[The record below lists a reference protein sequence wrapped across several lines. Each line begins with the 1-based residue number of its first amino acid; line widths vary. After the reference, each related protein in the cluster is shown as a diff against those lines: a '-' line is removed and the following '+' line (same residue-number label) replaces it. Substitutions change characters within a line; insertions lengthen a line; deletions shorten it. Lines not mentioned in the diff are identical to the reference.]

1 MSQTRS
7 GDDLV
12 GRIRLKI
19 ESAHVHAHL
28 AGDGPNMH
36 LVQCCGER
44 LMIEAILKATQLIQ
58 FRNLPE
64 DNRRNALVRIFGEDG
79 SLVRGDAC
87 FEGLDEKM
95 SVQIE
100 HPRQLQSKRDR
111 HPGPR

>member
-64 DNRRNALVRIFGEDG
+64 DNAE
-79 SLVRGDAC
+79 
-87 FEGLDEKM
+87 M
-95 SVQIE
+95 
-100 HPRQLQSKRDR
+100 LQSGSSVRTVR
-111 HPGPR
+111 SCGVTLASRALMRR

>member
-1 MSQTRS
+1 MSQIRS

-19 ESAHVHAHL
+19 ESAHVQAHL

-44 LMIEAILKATQLIQ
+44 LMIEALSKATQLIQ
-58 FRNLPE
+58 FRNIPE
-64 DNRRNALVRIFGEDG
+64 DNRRNAPLRIFGEDG

-87 FEGLDEKM
+87 LEGLDENM
-95 SVQIE
+95 NVQIE
-100 HPRQLQSKRDR
+100 HPKQLQSKRDR
-111 HPGPR
+111 LPGPR